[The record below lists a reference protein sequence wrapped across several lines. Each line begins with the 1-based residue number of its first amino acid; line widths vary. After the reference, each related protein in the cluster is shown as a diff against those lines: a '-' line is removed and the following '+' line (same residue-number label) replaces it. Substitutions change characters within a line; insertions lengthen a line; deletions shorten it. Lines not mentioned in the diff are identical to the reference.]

1 MNWSKIV
8 NISQKILVISYFKQC
23 NDSLSMFDL
32 KKKFS
37 KFQKEMLWE
46 NNTKDNKQTF
56 LYYIALADI
65 QILNVTFINI
75 STEDH
80 F

>member
-1 MNWSKIV
+1 
-8 NISQKILVISYFKQC
+8 
-23 NDSLSMFDL
+23 
-32 KKKFS
+32 
-37 KFQKEMLWE
+37 MLWE